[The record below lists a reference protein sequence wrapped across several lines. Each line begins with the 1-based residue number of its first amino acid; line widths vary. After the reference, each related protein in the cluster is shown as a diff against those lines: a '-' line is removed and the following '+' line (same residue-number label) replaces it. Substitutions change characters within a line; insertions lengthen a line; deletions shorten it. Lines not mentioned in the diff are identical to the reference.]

1 MNSNNCPQ
9 LPNCSSMASK
19 NQKARSISLIVLNLL
34 FEHVLDLEPP
44 DVHSRTISR
53 IHLTQGK
60 CSWQV
65 THHDASLLQLIFCS
79 GWWSTYGFCLNIV
92 TTTTQFLKAFLSK
105 RSFFFVK
112 SHFLWQNISQNNTS
126 KVSTS
131 PKLASIA
138 APSKKAPN
146 SNVHQKTD
154 HPLK

>member
-105 RSFFFVK
+105 SSFFLSNHIFFDKTSVK
-112 SHFLWQNISQNNTS
+112 ITPQKCQQVQNWPQ
-126 KVSTS
+126 
-131 PKLASIA
+131 L
-138 APSKKAPN
+138 
-146 SNVHQKTD
+146 QRL
-154 HPLK
+154 LKRGQIPMFTKRLTTH